1 MFKATANLNRIRGL
15 PAASGERGGV
25 MRIAII
31 GAGNVGSAIVYGVRD
46 PTKKPEERSAKT
58 VVESLSGV
66 EAVIL
71 ATP

>member
-1 MFKATANLNRIRGL
+1 
-15 PAASGERGGV
+15 
-25 MRIAII
+25 
-31 GAGNVGSAIVYGVRD
+31 VRD